1 MKVGVI
7 LPLGEIE
14 HLGRTMSYAE
24 IRGLARQVEEAG
36 FDSVWIYDHLLY
48 RFPDRE
54 PFGVWE
60 GWTIMTALAEATER
74 VEIGGLVFC
83 TAFRN
88 PAVLAK
94 MAVTL
99 DEVSGGRIILGLG
112 CGWHEPEFDAFGL
125 PFDHRV
131 DRFEEACEIIVP
143 LVKEGTVDFTGRYYS
158 APNCEMLP
166 PSREGGI
173 PVLIASSKPRMH
185 GLTATFAD
193 SWNTAWLGQASA
205 LTPRREGIEAACAE
219 AGRDPATLEI
229 TVGVNVAFPE
239 KEGAP
244 EDVSNPERFLT
255 GTADELAAGLQGY
268 ADAGVGHVICNC
280 MPVETETISRLG
292 EALARFKAPVGVT

>member
-14 HLGRTMSYAE
+14 RLGRTMSYAE

-48 RFPDRE
+48 RFPE
-54 PFGVWE
+54 QKPFGVWE

-143 LVKEGTVDFTGRYYS
+143 LVKEGKIDFTGKYYS
-158 APNCEMLP
+158 APNCEMMP
-166 PSREGGI
+166 PPRKGGVS
-173 PVLIASSKPRMH
+173 VLIASSKPRMH
-185 GLTATFAD
+185 GLTAKFAD

-205 LTPRREGIEAACAE
+205 LTPRREGIEAACVE

-229 TVGVNVAFPE
+229 TVGLNVAFPGM
-239 KEGAP
+239 EGAP
-244 EDVSNPERFLT
+244 EDTSDPAKFLT

-268 ADAGVGHVICNC
+268 AAAGVGHVICNC
-280 MPVETETISRLG
+280 MPVETETVGQLA
-292 EALARFKAPVGVT
+292 EALARFKAPVGAA